1 MASIRIPAGG
11 FPLSEF
17 PSGSGNKKSKA
28 PQAIQ
33 IESAG
38 GETLEQLIIKMRN
51 NAAEILVSLGKKPV
65 RSSHEL
71 EGGLTQV
78 NAYTL
83 ATGFFGRQKTIP
95 D

>member
-11 FPLSEF
+11 LPLSEF
-17 PSGSGNKKSKA
+17 PSDSGSRKNKA

-38 GETLEQLIIKMRN
+38 GESLEQLIIKMRN

-65 RSSHEL
+65 WFSHDL
-71 EGGLTQV
+71 EGGLTEV
-78 NAYTL
+78 NAHKFAL
-83 ATGFFGRQKTIP
+83 GFFGRQKT
-95 D
+95 DSN